1 MIICAALLV
10 ENKDTKEQVVM
21 PCFRHGNGFQMM
33 QEFCLRDKW
42 KVIEQGFITHENV
55 FLNRIEAYKHALSCG
70 QLSAANK
77 RYKEENREVKL
88 YSEDLY

>member
-10 ENKDTKEQVVM
+10 ENKETKEQVVM
-21 PCFRHGNGFQMM
+21 PCFRHGNGLQMI

-42 KVIEQGFITHENV
+42 RVIKQGFITHENV

-77 RYKEENREVKL
+77 WYKEDNREIEL

>member
-10 ENKDTKEQVVM
+10 ENKETKEQVVM
-21 PCFRHGNGFQMM
+21 PCFRHGNGFQMI

-42 KVIEQGFITHENV
+42 KVIGQGFITHENA
-55 FLNRIEAYKHALSCG
+55 FINRHGAYCHAILCG

-77 RYKEENREVKL
+77 WYKEDHRETEL

>member
-10 ENKDTKEQVVM
+10 ENKETKEQVVM
-21 PCFRHGNGFQMM
+21 PCFRHGNGFQMI

-42 KVIEQGFITHENV
+42 KAIEQGFITHENV

>member
-1 MIICAALLV
+1 MIICAALLL
-10 ENKDTKEQVVM
+10 ENKETKEQVVM

-55 FLNRIEAYKHALSCG
+55 FLNRTEAYADAILCG

-77 RYKEENREVKL
+77 WYKEDNREVEL